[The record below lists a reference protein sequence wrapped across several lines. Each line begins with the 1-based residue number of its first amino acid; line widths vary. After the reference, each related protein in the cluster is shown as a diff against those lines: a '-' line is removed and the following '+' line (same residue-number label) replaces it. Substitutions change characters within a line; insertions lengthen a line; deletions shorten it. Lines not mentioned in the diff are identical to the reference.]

1 MGKSTISMAIFK
13 FANCD
18 EHLEGIGYTH
28 TILQTITLW
37 LFNIA
42 MENHH
47 V

>member
-13 FANCD
+13 FASC
-18 EHLEGIGYTH
+18 ERLEGIGYKH
-28 TILQTITLW
+28 TILQTFTLW

-47 V
+47 S